1 MGNSLPSTMKAIQLD
16 KPNGTLTV
24 QEVPVPRPKK
34 GLVLIQMAASPI
46 NPTDLNSLT
55 GAKLYGERNYPF
67 TPGVEGSGT
76 VVAAGEGVLPRFL
89 LGKRV
94 ACVAPVP
101 RNGTWAEYMLTS
113 ATRCVP
119 LKKNVSLEQG
129 AMLMVNPLSALAIF
143 DIAKSG
149 GHQAIVSTAAAS
161 ALGGMI
167 LRLGKRFGIPIIN
180 TVRREAQMDLV
191 RQRGGE
197 FILNSRDPDFVQQLS
212 ETTHRLKATLFLD
225 AVGGNLTQKLADA
238 APYKSTILLYANLSR
253 KDCDIKTQ
261 TALHKHLKLEGFY
274 LSNWSRENGFVKSI
288 RQAYR
293 AQSLVETDLYS
304 PIAQYLPLEET
315 PQAIQMYMS
324 DMTAG
329 KILLVAN
336 SEIGR

>member
-1 MGNSLPSTMKAIQLD
+1 M
-16 KPNGTLTV
+16 
-24 QEVPVPRPKK
+24 QEVPVPQPKK
-34 GLVLIQMAASPI
+34 GLVLIRMAASPI

-55 GAKLYGERNYPF
+55 GAKLYGKRTYPF

-76 VVAAGEGVLPRFL
+76 VVAAGEGVLARYL

-143 DIAKSG
+143 DVAKRG

-167 LRLGKRFGIPIIN
+167 LRLGKRYGIPIIN
-180 TVRREAQMDLV
+180 TVRREEQVELV

-197 FILNSRDPDFVQQLS
+197 YILNSRDPDFVQKLS
-212 ETTHRLKATLFLD
+212 EAAHKLKATLFLD
-225 AVGGNLTQKLADA
+225 AVAGNMTQQLVDA
-238 APYKSTILLYANLSR
+238 APHRSTILLYANLSR
-253 KDCDIKTQ
+253 KDCAFNAQ
-261 TALHKHLKLEGFY
+261 TVLHKHLNLEGFY
-274 LSNWSRENGFVKSI
+274 LTNWSRENGFVKSL

-293 AQSLVETDLYS
+293 AQSLLGTDLYS
-304 PIAQYLPLEET
+304 PIAQYLPLEEA

-324 DMTAG
+324 EMTAG
-329 KILLVAN
+329 KILLVAD
-336 SEIGR
+336 SEIGK